1 MTRRHRIGTRAA
13 WRRACALGA
22 GGLIVLC
29 SNLALA
35 DGPGYQETQS
45 GQDQSVIFKDD
56 PLAAGGFGPNDVIL
70 RVPPTPKRVMLLRPR
85 TQFVPELL
93 KTVESL

>member
-1 MTRRHRIGTRAA
+1 MKAT
-13 WRRACALGA
+13 WRRACAIGV
-22 GGLIVLC
+22 GGLFVLC

-35 DGPGYQETQS
+35 DDSYKETMA
-45 GQDQSVIFKDD
+45 GQDQSVVFKDD
-56 PLAAGGFGPNDVIL
+56 PLAAGGFGPNDVLL

-93 KTVESL
+93 KSVESL